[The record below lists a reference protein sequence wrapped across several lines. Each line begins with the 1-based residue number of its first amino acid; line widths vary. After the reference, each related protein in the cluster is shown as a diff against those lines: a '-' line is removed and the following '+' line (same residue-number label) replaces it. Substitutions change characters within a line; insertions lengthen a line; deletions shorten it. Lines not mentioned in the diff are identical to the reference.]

1 MNRIKRIML
10 IALLSVLCICCCSVC
25 NANGIPADRIIK
37 NAKIFTADKEKPLAS
52 ALVVKDGKFL
62 YVGDEDGLSEYEGEV
77 TDLEGKF
84 IMPGIIDSHA
94 HVTFP
99 VAFEYADMGKYIEGS
114 SKQEFMDIMKDY
126 ISKNPGEKCYR
137 FRLKKPD
144 LHGENITKED
154 LDAICP
160 DSELM
165 IQEAEGHSV
174 WVNSRILARHN
185 ITDDTPDPVPGLSY
199 YERKDGHL
207 TGFMIE
213 GPAEMPII
221 LDGTMELT
229 DEQIDSSLQRWIDFC
244 VEYGIIGVFDG
255 GIPGYPEF
263 HEKVYKRL
271 LELDKQ
277 GKLPVYIDGC
287 YVFLA
292 QWQAEEG
299 LEELKR
305 FRREYNSEHL
315 KVHTMKALQDG
326 TWRIHTATMTEP
338 YEDTHTMDAS
348 TAFSKEELAELLIK
362 FNEEDLDM
370 HLHTVGDLASRTVL
384 DGVELARKELGDDF
398 HTTVTCCHLEVQD
411 DADLDRF
418 AELGVVA
425 NYTPWWHSDI
435 IEDFTPVLGE
445 ERASKMY
452 RCKSV
457 WDSGA
462 LVTWSSDTTD
472 YTFSTW
478 NPYLGMEIGM
488 TRWNNEKTTYD
499 GPRSDKPF
507 PPLEERMGIE
517 EMILG
522 YTINGAI
529 QLGIEDSKGSITV
542 GKDADFLVFGTDL
555 LTAEHEG
562 FSHNIP
568 EAVYFA
574 GRKVK

>member
-1 MNRIKRIML
+1 
-10 IALLSVLCICCCSVC
+10 
-25 NANGIPADRIIK
+25 
-37 NAKIFTADKEKPLAS
+37 
-52 ALVVKDGKFL
+52 
-62 YVGDEDGLSEYEGEV
+62 
-77 TDLEGKF
+77 
-84 IMPGIIDSHA
+84 
-94 HVTFP
+94 
-99 VAFEYADMGKYIEGS
+99 
-114 SKQEFMDIMKDY
+114 
-126 ISKNPGEKCYR
+126 
-137 FRLKKPD
+137 
-144 LHGENITKED
+144 
-154 LDAICP
+154 
-160 DSELM
+160 
-165 IQEAEGHSV
+165 
-174 WVNSRILARHN
+174 
-185 ITDDTPDPVPGLSY
+185 
-199 YERKDGHL
+199 
-207 TGFMIE
+207 
-213 GPAEMPII
+213 
-221 LDGTMELT
+221 
-229 DEQIDSSLQRWIDFC
+229 
-244 VEYGIIGVFDG
+244 
-255 GIPGYPEF
+255 
-263 HEKVYKRL
+263 
-271 LELDKQ
+271 
-277 GKLPVYIDGC
+277 
-287 YVFLA
+287 
-292 QWQAEEG
+292 
-299 LEELKR
+299 
-305 FRREYNSEHL
+305 
-315 KVHTMKALQDG
+315 
-326 TWRIHTATMTEP
+326 MTEP